1 MLTSKLF
8 SVRADPLPIER
19 IYDITYLLVEVMEN
33 FVTLVPH
40 KFKVKKESLENQD
53 DDTAEA
59 PPPTP
64 TPLPTKAN
72 IVLYLEIET

>member
-1 MLTSKLF
+1 MFTSKLF

-40 KFKVKKESLENQD
+40 KFWVKKESFENQD
-53 DDTAEA
+53 DDNAEMCF
-59 PPPTP
+59 PPPP
-64 TPLPTKAN
+64 QQSKYCPLLGN
-72 IVLYLEIET
+72 

>member
-1 MLTSKLF
+1 MF

-33 FVTLVPH
+33 FVTLVSH
-40 KFKVKKESLENQD
+40 KFYVRKKSFENHD
-53 DDTAEA
+53 DDTAMMCGEVRLS
-59 PPPTP
+59 
-64 TPLPTKAN
+64 PLPTKAN